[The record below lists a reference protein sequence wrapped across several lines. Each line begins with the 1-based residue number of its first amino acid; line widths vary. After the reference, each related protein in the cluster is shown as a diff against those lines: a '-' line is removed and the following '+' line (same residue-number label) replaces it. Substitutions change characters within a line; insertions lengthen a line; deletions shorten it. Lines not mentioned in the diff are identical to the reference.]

1 MKSTLS
7 TTFLILTL
15 VLLLT
20 VPSPIFAQDGDG
32 DKAKTA
38 HLDTLY
44 EKSAGMARVITTGI
58 SVAFGVGFLLNLAR
72 AQLARGTGDHL
83 GYSRALQQGL
93 GMVILL
99 ALSAN
104 VEMIAAGLYAI
115 GSGIDADPNSPAL
128 LTEIWKQL
136 AKFFTSS
143 ILGGVGVYTTVSAI
157 GSGMGAH
164 LSSITGT
171 PAGISRTISNG
182 LILAGGGVLTLM
194 SVLFANSMIAAV
206 F

>member
-1 MKSTLS
+1 MKTTLP
-7 TTFLILTL
+7 TTFLILAL

-20 VPSPIFAQDGDG
+20 VPSPVFAQDGDG
-32 DKAKTA
+32 DQAKTVS
-38 HLDTLY
+38 LDTLY
-44 EKSAGMARVITTGI
+44 EKSAAIAQVITTGV
-58 SVAFGVGFLLNLAR
+58 SLAFGVGFLLNLTR
-72 AQLARGTGDHL
+72 AQLARGTGDTL
-83 GYSRALQQGL
+83 GYARALQQGL

-104 VEMIAAGLYAI
+104 VEVIAGGLYAI
-115 GSGIDADPNSPAL
+115 GAGIDADPNSPTL
-128 LTEIWKQL
+128 LTGIWEQL
-136 AKFFTSS
+136 ARFFTSS
-143 ILGGVGVYTTVSAI
+143 ILGGAGVYTTVSAI

-182 LILAGGGVLTLM
+182 LILAGGGILTLM
-194 SVLFANSMIAAV
+194 SVLFANSMISAV

>member
-1 MKSTLS
+1 MKISTLPS
-7 TTFLILTL
+7 SLLAA
-15 VLLLT
+15 LLLT
-20 VPSPIFAQDGDG
+20 LFLVTPAAAQDGDHQ
-32 DKAKTA
+32 APHHLTA
-38 HLDTLY
+38 LY
-44 EKSAGMARVITTGI
+44 ERSAGMAQVITTGI
-58 SVAFGVGFLLNLAR
+58 SVAFGVGFLLNLTR

-104 VEMIAAGLYAI
+104 VKMIAAGLYAI
-115 GSGIDADPNSPAL
+115 GAGIDADPNSPTL
-128 LTEIWKQL
+128 LVGIWKQL
-136 AKFFTSS
+136 ASFFTSS

-164 LSSITGT
+164 LSSIIGS

-182 LILAGGGVLTLM
+182 LILAGGGILTLM
-194 SVLFANSMIAAV
+194 SVLFANSMIATV